1 MKAAPEATM
10 RLKDYPR
17 SSLTLFAGL
26 ALAAGAF
33 VLFSWLAEEVFEGDA
48 RHFDEWVRAA
58 VNSRSTPTL
67 TAAMRGFTYLGSTV
81 FILSAS
87 VVGAAAFYI
96 LKWRRAAGLLL
107 VTMAGAFVLNVAL
120 KLSFQRARPDPF
132 FGVAAP
138 DSFSFPSGHPLYTS
152 CLFGTLAVIIGGRV
166 RAAPAR
172 VAAWAVAVV
181 LVALVGLSRVYL
193 GVHYPTDVVASYLA
207 ASVWILAV
215 AIGDRLSRRDE
226 LAANRS

>member
-33 VLFSWLAEEVFEGDA
+33 GLFWWLAEEVFEGDA

-138 DSFSFPSGHPLYTS
+138 DSFSFPSATPEYGIPLKS
-152 CLFGTLAVIIGGRV
+152 SA
-166 RAAPAR
+166 
-172 VAAWAVAVV
+172 
-181 LVALVGLSRVYL
+181 
-193 GVHYPTDVVASYLA
+193 
-207 ASVWILAV
+207 
-215 AIGDRLSRRDE
+215 
-226 LAANRS
+226 